1 MRILKAPPRKIP
13 TAGLHFCCRK
23 GNTQNYFLI
32 LMIISFFVRIND
44 LFKLYIIVGET
55 ALACFCRADVYR
67 IACYVTAVAL
77 FLDNFIGLTNILN
90 PPIYGSNFI
99 VV

>member
-13 TAGLHFCCRK
+13 TAGLLFCYRK
-23 GNTQNYFLI
+23 GNNK
-32 LMIISFFVRIND
+32 IIFFSNDYLFFVKIND
-44 LFKLYIIVGET
+44 LFKLYIIVGEA

>member
-1 MRILKAPPRKIP
+1 MLQKRQHTKLFFDSNDY
-13 TAGLHFCCRK
+13 L
-23 GNTQNYFLI
+23 
-32 LMIISFFVRIND
+32 FFVRIND
-44 LFKLYIIVGET
+44 LFKLYIIVGEA